1 MCVNHQTNKKQQ
13 TRNHSQKTKHN
24 NEYKNS
30 TRSIFLMGT
39 HQTKDTTKR
48 EIYKKA
54 KTLINLKFEIL
65 PSASTRWFPRKSQNK
80 QENPPT
86 IPF

>member
-1 MCVNHQTNKKQQ
+1 MCKPQKKTRNNKQE
-13 TRNHSQKTKHN
+13 NHSQKTKHN

-54 KTLINLKFEIL
+54 KTLINLKFKIL

>member
-1 MCVNHQTNKKQQ
+1 
-13 TRNHSQKTKHN
+13 
-24 NEYKNS
+24 
-30 TRSIFLMGT
+30 MGT
-39 HQTKDTTKR
+39 HQTKDTKKGTIQKR
-48 EIYKKA
+48 
-54 KTLINLKFEIL
+54 KTLINLKFKIL